1 MENVN
6 SELHPIFAGIEMGLG
21 TWAWGDRMYW
31 GFGRGYT
38 EEDISQAFSISLQN
52 GIRLLDTAEV
62 YGLGRSEEIVG
73 GLIHNSNKPVVI
85 ATKFMPFPWRLN
97 RRALTRALKASLT
110 RLGVA
115 KVDLYQMHQPLPP
128 ITIETWMDAMV
139 EAFQNGLTNAV
150 GVSNYDLGQMQRATE
165 SLAREGIRLASNQV
179 EYHLLDRRVE
189 KNGLLKKCHEQGVA
203 LISYSPLASGVLTG
217 KYTPQNPPQGLRGS
231 RYNAKVLE
239 RVQPLIESLKRIGS
253 TRGGKS
259 AAQVALNWCICK
271 GTIPIPGAKTLTQAE
286 MNAGALG
293 WRLTGDEVSLLDE
306 MSEKVTKEN

>member
-1 MENVN
+1 MEFEKNG
-6 SELHPIFAGIEMGLG
+6 LHPIFSGIDMGLG

-38 EEDISQAFSISLQN
+38 EDDIRQAYAVSVQN
-52 GIRLLDTAEV
+52 GVRLIDTAEV
-62 YGLGRSEEIVG
+62 YGLGRSEEIIS
-73 GLIHNSNKPVVI
+73 GLLKDVRQPVVV

-97 RRALTRALKASLT
+97 RRALLRALKSSLN
-110 RLGVA
+110 RLGLP

-128 ITIETWMDAMV
+128 ITVETWMDAMS
-139 EAFQNGLTNAV
+139 EAFQNGLISAV
-150 GVSNYDLGQMQRATE
+150 GVSNYDLTLMQRATE

-179 EYHLLDRRVE
+179 EYHLLDRRIE
-189 KNGLLKKCHEQGVA
+189 KNGLLKKCHEQGIA

-231 RYNAKVLE
+231 RYTPHVLE
-239 RVQPLIESLKRIGS
+239 CIQPLIETLKRIGS

-259 AAQVALNWCICK
+259 AAQVALNWCINK
-271 GTIPIPGAKTLTQAE
+271 GTIPIPGAKTFTQAE
-286 MNAGALG
+286 MNTGALG
-293 WRLTGDEVSLLDE
+293 WQLTTDEVALLDE